1 MADDIFATPELRTR
15 PMSRVLRRKS
25 QMQPQRLEV
34 TAFPEPVDV
43 TTFSV
48 KDVTLHVRFII
59 CVE

>member
-1 MADDIFATPELRTR
+1 
-15 PMSRVLRRKS
+15 MSRVLRRKS

-59 CVE
+59 CVV